1 MKSVLGTPLG
11 GSGQPCCCLKGACG
25 GLAWPRTL
33 LHSQLSHGGA
43 GGCNRPQRQLCR
55 ARRGCAC
62 LAAAT
67 STAAG
72 TRKAAG
78 AKAAVKDISAKK
90 SRTRKKEA
98 EPEEEAQEE
107 KPRVLPDWLAGR
119 ESELLAQQAEVD
131 ARYAD
136 RKLGE
141 SRRAQVR
148 FLLPLPFAPL
158 SAVHAA
164 SETRT
169 LVVLGLQYR
178 ACVGSKAAFALQ
190 RTWTQQTEARLAAR
204 RGDRD
209 GVYRAVSEPK
219 VELLRQAFPEE
230 CAPSLPPL
238 SSCPALSCCCTACT
252 VAMAHVELLMQAFLR
267 KCVPSISPLTSC
279 SVVTLYLRHR
289 CCRKMRSCRRR
300 VSL

>member
-1 MKSVLGTPLG
+1 MPLG
-11 GSGQPCCCLKGACG
+11 GSGQPCCCLRGPCG
-25 GLAWPRTL
+25 GLAWPRML

-43 GGCNRPQRQLCR
+43 VGCSRPQRQLCR

-62 LAAAT
+62 IAAAT

-72 TRKAAG
+72 TGKAAG
-78 AKAAVKDISAKK
+78 AKAAVKDIPAKK
-90 SRTRKKEA
+90 ARTRKKEA
-98 EPEEEAQEE
+98 EPEKEAQEE
-107 KPRVLPDWLAGR
+107 QPLVLPDWLAGR

-148 FLLPLPFAPL
+148 FLLPLPFARL

-164 SETRT
+164 SNTKTVAPYGTPLAYTEC
-169 LVVLGLQYR
+169 
-178 ACVGSKAAFALQ
+178 AGSKAALHLQ

-209 GVYRAVSEPK
+209 GIYRAVAEPK
-219 VELLRQAFPEE
+219 VELLRQVFPEE

-238 SSCPALSCCCTACT
+238 SPCPALFRCCTACI
-252 VAMAHVELLMQAFLR
+252 VAMPSCGAPDASLLSVCPVSVLFLF
-267 KCVPSISPLTSC
+267 PSSC
-279 SVVTLYLRHR
+279 SVVTLYLRQR
-289 CCRKMRSCRRR
+289 CCRKMWSC
-300 VSL
+300 

>member
-1 MKSVLGTPLG
+1 MLYNFKEMKSVLGMPLG
-11 GSGQPCCCLKGACG
+11 GSGQPCCCVRGPCG

-43 GGCNRPQRQLCR
+43 VGCGRPQRQLCG

-62 LAAAT
+62 MAAAT

-78 AKAAVKDISAKK
+78 AKGAVKDIPAKK

-148 FLLPLPFAPL
+148 FLLPLLFALL

-164 SETRT
+164 SHTKTVAPYGTWHLYTEPARVRPCTCR
-169 LVVLGLQYR
+169 GR
-178 ACVGSKAAFALQ
+178 GHSRPKRGSLRGAATGTAFTGPW
-190 RTWTQQTEARLAAR
+190 RNR
-204 RGDRD
+204 RW
-209 GVYRAVSEPK
+209 
-219 VELLRQAFPEE
+219 
-230 CAPSLPPL
+230 
-238 SSCPALSCCCTACT
+238 SCCG
-252 VAMAHVELLMQAFLR
+252 
-267 KCVPSISPLTSC
+267 
-279 SVVTLYLRHR
+279 
-289 CCRKMRSCRRR
+289 
-300 VSL
+300 